1 MVCRYKLT
9 FHVFFHLII
18 LRLPVLSGLTLGA
31 KWLSWSRWSF
41 YLGLVGKIGCPQGA
55 GYLISGCANRS
66 EVQPYSPGD
75 WPDSLGGWPKSGLIR
90 QDPCQLVL
98 GRLSRPGRSWP
109 APVWAG
115 IGEWKVV
122 VRSQSS
128 SSFFLPYSS
137 FISSF
142 SHFSVC
148 PIHCLSQK
156 FFICICLVCL
166 PFLHVPFLVCFSLH
180 LSVFSNCLVCLFFLS
195 VFVCP
200 VLVNLYLYSSALQF
214 VLFFCPS
221 IVESVSM
228 IAPGRVFFSWE
239 PMRVL
244 SNTDFF

>member
-137 FISSF
+137 FIYSF
-142 SHFSVC
+142 LIFLSVLFIVC
-148 PIHCLSQK
+148 PINFLSA
-156 FFICICLVCL
+156 FVWSVYLFCMSHSLSVFPCICLSFQIASSVYFFCL
-166 PFLHVPFLVCFSLH
+166 SLSVPF
-180 LSVFSNCLVCLFFLS
+180 
-195 VFVCP
+195 
-200 VLVNLYLYSSALQF
+200 
-214 VLFFCPS
+214 
-221 IVESVSM
+221 
-228 IAPGRVFFSWE
+228 
-239 PMRVL
+239 
-244 SNTDFF
+244 